1 MARTVQIADER
12 KFGETDKGVTFKTTG
27 KSRLFTIPK
36 SQVKETYKSKIG
48 SKDADGNYTI
58 REATTY
64 VMNDWIFGKLEDSF
78 RRIDDRY
85 LKIS

>member
-1 MARTVQIADER
+1 MRAVQIADER
-12 KFGETDKGVTFKTTG
+12 KFGETDKGVTFKTNG
-27 KSRLFTIPK
+27 MRSRLFTIPK

-48 SKDADGNYTI
+48 SKGADGIYTV

-64 VMNDWIFGKLEDSF
+64 VMNDWIFTKLEDDL
-78 RRIDDRY
+78 RCLDNRY

>member
-1 MARTVQIADER
+1 MKTVQIADER
-12 KFGETDKGVTFKTTG
+12 KFGETDKGVTFKTNG
-27 KSRLFTIPK
+27 MRSRLFTIPK
-36 SQVKETYKSKIG
+36 SQVNDTYKSKIG

-64 VMNDWIFGKLEDSF
+64 VINDWIFGKLEDSF